1 MDGCCCLTVNS
12 DIVSGNTFPNLHFCE
27 RKVYLICSTFDKWT
41 AAVADTPCIST
52 VNTFFVVFGRLRYIY
67 NSTFCTLDFTLYVW
81 RSVRLFVYLLGDIV
95 VRINFNRSGTLS
107 FSPQLTFKLPHVVGE
122 VFLENKDVVIFDK
135 RFPFQE
141 CFNESIC
148 APNFLPLFYVHW
160 HKFSRHVTSCL
171 WRGLWRKHCGKSE
184 LVNVGAQI
192 D

>member
-1 MDGCCCLTVNS
+1 MDWCCYLTVNS
-12 DIVSGNTFPNLHFCE
+12 GIASLLWGSGNTFPNLHFCE
-27 RKVYLICSTFDKWT
+27 RKVCHMCSTFDKWT
-41 AAVADTPCIST
+41 AAVADTPSIST
-52 VNTFFVVFGRLRYIY
+52 VNTFCVVFGRLRFIY
-67 NSTFCTLDFTLYVW
+67 NSTFYTLDFTL
-81 RSVRLFVYLLGDIV
+81 LLDDLV
-95 VRINFNRSGTLS
+95 DRINFNRSGTLS

-141 CFNESIC
+141 CVNESIC

-160 HKFSRHVTSCL
+160 HKFPRHVTSCL
-171 WRGLWRKHCGKSE
+171 WRGLWRKHRSQSE